1 MSPAVDETAV
11 ADIMLASTLLGVDVI
26 LALNELIVLSL
37 ALVESVV

>member
-11 ADIMLASTLLGVDVI
+11 ADSMLASTLLGVDVI
-26 LALNELIVLSL
+26 LAVNEIIVFSL